1 MNFNFDSHA
10 LTCNFN
16 PFPPLTLLLCAL
28 LQSTALDTHRLL
40 NSSPYSS
47 AFRDWQTPMRLEEI
61 VTNHQSSQVLVIIAV
76 SPLFSCF
83 QQSSQDIEINSDLML
98 LLLCSTIEDARVGWE
113 GAFDLGEQSINK
125 ESRRR
130 RRKGTIIFL
139 RLTYYVLIQ
148 SSKSSIVM
156 LYINLRRLVYAVKHQ
171 SSYIEPYVHN
181 TFIHTYY

>member
-16 PFPPLTLLLCAL
+16 PFPPQPSKLRPPLVYSIRHTQTTQLF
-28 LQSTALDTHRLL
+28 
-40 NSSPYSS
+40 PFSS